1 MGLKLGVLRH
11 LERLSM
17 AQTRFAPSPT
27 GYLHVGG
34 ARIALF
40 DLIWARKTGG
50 KFTLRIEDTDQTR
63 NSPTAAQQVMADLRW
78 LGLQWDF
85 GPEVGGP
92 SEPYYQSQRR
102 NIYDKYIN
110 QLIEQGRAYYC
121 FDTSEEL
128 EVMRQRATAEKKNF
142 LYVRPAK
149 FPTAADVEKARAEG
163 RPVVARFCLSNDEI
177 IVNDIIRGE
186 VKFAGSDLSD
196 FIIQKSDGFPTY
208 HFACV
213 VDDEL
218 MGVDCVIRGQEHLMN
233 TPGHVMLQ
241 KALGFRT
248 PIYAHLPVTMNQSG
262 GKMSKRDR
270 AKVLKEAIK
279 AKPELDLE
287 KLAVVGGIAK
297 SNIENFLKGE
307 STPDTPEV
315 NAMAE
320 FLGIELPEVNVV
332 DFFRSGYLP
341 EALINFIALL
351 GYNPGFEKEILT
363 IDELIESFDPA
374 RFNKT
379 NSLFDRKKL
388 LAFNTEHIK
397 LLSEEK
403 LLSRYKDFLK
413 GTNSIA
419 ANADDKML
427 LRILKA
433 SAGARTL
440 AEIEHKSRFI
450 FTAGDKIAYDQ
461 KDVEKVLLKNNGEG
475 LAMLAELK
483 KHFAALQTISEQAI
497 ETMLRAIAEEKQL
510 GLGKVAQPLRVAISG
525 TTISLPIFESID
537 ILGINETLKRIDIA
551 IKKLKS

>member
-1 MGLKLGVLRH
+1 MV
-11 LERLSM
+11 
-17 AQTRFAPSPT
+17 QTRFAPSPT
-27 GYLHVGG
+27 GYLHIGG
-34 ARIALF
+34 ARTALF

-50 KFTLRIEDTDQTR
+50 KFILRIEDTDQSR
-63 NSPTAAQQVMADLRW
+63 NSPTAAEQVMADLKW

-85 GPEVGGP
+85 GPGVGGP
-92 SEPYYQSQRR
+92 AGPYYQSQRR
-102 NIYDKYIN
+102 DIYDKYVSR
-110 QLIEQGRAYYC
+110 LVEQGKAYYC

-128 EVMRQRATAEKKNF
+128 EQMRQKAASEKKNF
-142 LYVRPAK
+142 LYQRPEK
-149 FPTAADVEKARAEG
+149 FPNAAEVEKARAES
-163 RPVVARFCLSNDEI
+163 RPIVVRFCMSDGEI
-177 IVNDIIRGE
+177 IVSDIIRGE

-233 TPGHVMLQ
+233 TPGHIMLQ

-248 PIYAHLPVTMNQSG
+248 PIYAHLSVTVNESG

-270 AKVLKEAIK
+270 AKVLKEALK
-279 AKPELDLE
+279 AKSEIDMG
-287 KLAVVGGIAK
+287 KLAAVGGIAK
-297 SNIENFLKGE
+297 TEIENFLK
-307 STPDTPEV
+307 SDSIPDTPAV
-315 NAMAE
+315 DAMAE
-320 FLGIELPEVNVV
+320 FLNIELPEVNIV

-341 EALINFIALL
+341 EAIINFIALL
-351 GYNPGFEKEILT
+351 GYNPGFDKEILT
-363 IDELIESFDPA
+363 IEELINSFDPA

-413 GTNSIA
+413 DTNLIA
-419 ANADDKML
+419 AGANDKLL

-450 FTAGDKIAYDQ
+450 FTAGDKIEHDQ
-461 KDVEKVLLKNNGEG
+461 KDVEKVLLKSSGEG
-475 LAMLAELK
+475 LLMLGELK
-483 KHFAALQTISEQAI
+483 KRLAALEVVSEQAI
-497 ETMLRAIAEEKQL
+497 ENMLRSLAEEKKA

-525 TTISLPIFESID
+525 TTISLPIFESVD
-537 ILGINETLKRIDIA
+537 ILGIDETIKRIDRTISKFSPD
-551 IKKLKS
+551 IKKG

>member
-1 MGLKLGVLRH
+1 MV
-11 LERLSM
+11 
-17 AQTRFAPSPT
+17 QTRFAPSPT
-27 GYLHVGG
+27 GYLHIGG
-34 ARIALF
+34 ARTALF

-50 KFTLRIEDTDQTR
+50 KFILRIEDTDQSR
-63 NSPTAAQQVMADLRW
+63 NSPTAAEQVMADLKW

-85 GPEVGGP
+85 GPGVGGP
-92 SEPYYQSQRR
+92 AGPYYQSQRR
-102 NIYDKYIN
+102 DIYDKYVSR
-110 QLIEQGRAYYC
+110 LVEQGKAYYC

-128 EVMRQRATAEKKNF
+128 EQMRQKAASEKKNF
-142 LYVRPAK
+142 LYQRPEK
-149 FPTAADVEKARAEG
+149 FPNAAEVEKARAES
-163 RPVVARFCLSNDEI
+163 RPIVVRFCMSDGEI
-177 IVNDIIRGE
+177 IVSDIIRGE

-218 MGVDCVIRGQEHLMN
+218 MGVNCVIRGQEHLMN
-233 TPGHVMLQ
+233 TPGHIMLQ

-248 PIYAHLPVTMNQSG
+248 PIYAHLSVTVNESG

-270 AKVLKEAIK
+270 AKVLKEALK
-279 AKPELDLE
+279 AKSEIDMG
-287 KLAVVGGIAK
+287 KLAAVGGIAK
-297 SNIENFLKGE
+297 TEIENFLK
-307 STPDTPEV
+307 SDSIPDTPAV
-315 NAMAE
+315 DAMAE
-320 FLGIELPEVNVV
+320 FLNIELPEVNIV

-341 EALINFIALL
+341 EAIINFIALL
-351 GYNPGFEKEILT
+351 GYNPGFDKEILT
-363 IDELIESFDPA
+363 IEELINSFDPT

-413 GTNSIA
+413 DTNLIA
-419 ANADDKML
+419 AGANDKLL

-450 FTAGDKIAYDQ
+450 FTAGDKIEHDQ
-461 KDVEKVLLKNNGEG
+461 KDVEKVLLKSSGEG
-475 LAMLAELK
+475 LLMLGELK
-483 KHFAALQTISEQAI
+483 KRLAALEVVSEQAI
-497 ETMLRAIAEEKQL
+497 ENMLRSLAEEKKA

-525 TTISLPIFESID
+525 TTISLPIFESVD
-537 ILGINETLKRIDIA
+537 ILGIDETIKRIDRAISKFSPD
-551 IKKLKS
+551 IKKG